1 MLTSLS
7 LRNFVIVDALD
18 IDVSSGMTVLT
29 GETGAGK
36 SILIDALKLILG
48 GRADI
53 STIRNGC
60 DKAEFSATFSPD
72 ARALEWLHR
81 QDWLYEAESDLVVR
95 RTIDRSGRSRGWI
108 NGMPATIHQLKSLG
122 ETLVEIN
129 GQHAYHEL
137 LDGARQL
144 SLIDAYGGLSA
155 LGKEVAK
162 AFAVW
167 KKAERALH
175 EARQNGEALRAREE
189 RLTWILDEIGALA
202 PKKDEWGTLNA
213 EHVRLANR
221 SNILEGLTQV
231 VSDLSSG
238 RDNAADLISRS
249 QGALE
254 NLARYDKRFAEYA
267 ETLGAS
273 LDLLEEA
280 ARSADGYLSRMDYD
294 AQAFEKI
301 DERVSQ
307 YFNLSLKYK
316 VNPEDLFDY
325 YESVQKELQSIE
337 ASRDL
342 AALEKDERDSY
353 EVFRKAAQKL
363 RNARSTSAQA
373 FSKAVTKNVRELS
386 LEHAEFEAAIL
397 NAEPSANGCD
407 RCEFRFA
414 SHPSLAREP
423 LAKSASGGELSRIS
437 LAVAVVNPASMP
449 ATVIFDEADVGIGGA
464 VAAKVGEKFQMLAR
478 DHQVLC
484 ITHLPQIAGFADHH
498 WKVEKVATLGSVS
511 SSVRCLNQEE
521 RIAELARMVSGVNI
535 TSAEKHVA
543 QNLIQHGN
551 LKK

>member
-1 MLTSLS
+1 
-7 LRNFVIVDALD
+7 
-18 IDVSSGMTVLT
+18 
-29 GETGAGK
+29 
-36 SILIDALKLILG
+36 
-48 GRADI
+48 
-53 STIRNGC
+53 
-60 DKAEFSATFSPD
+60 
-72 ARALEWLHR
+72 
-81 QDWLYEAESDLVVR
+81 
-95 RTIDRSGRSRGWI
+95 
-108 NGMPATIHQLKSLG
+108 MP
-122 ETLVEIN
+122 N
-129 GQHAYHEL
+129 M
-137 LDGARQL
+137 
-144 SLIDAYGGLSA
+144 YG
-155 LGKEVAK
+155 
-162 AFAVW
+162 
-167 KKAERALH
+167 
-175 EARQNGEALRAREE
+175 
-189 RLTWILDEIGALA
+189 
-202 PKKDEWGTLNA
+202 
-213 EHVRLANR
+213 

-407 RCEFRFA
+407 RCEFKFA

-498 WKVEKVATLGSVS
+498 WKVEKVATLGSVA